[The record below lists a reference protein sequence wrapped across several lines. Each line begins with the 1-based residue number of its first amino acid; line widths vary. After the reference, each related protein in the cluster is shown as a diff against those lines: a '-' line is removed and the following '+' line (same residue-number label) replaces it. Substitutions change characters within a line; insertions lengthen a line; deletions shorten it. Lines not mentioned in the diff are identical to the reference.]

1 MYKIM
6 TAGPVQVRENVLAAR
21 SIPCTNPDQDLEFYE
36 FYKET
41 CDLFSQALHTDSRA
55 IIMGGEGILGLEAAC
70 AGLTERQWYLRQGL
84 CRFRKDLR
92 RKAGALHD

>member
-41 CDLFSQALHTDSRA
+41 CDLFSKAFNTESRA

-70 AGLTERQWYLRQGL
+70 AGLTKRATE
-84 CRFRKDLR
+84 CS
-92 RKAGALHD
+92 

>member
-21 SIPCTNPDQDLEFYE
+21 SIPCTNPDQDVEFYE

-41 CDLFSQALHTDSRA
+41 CDLFSEALHTENRA
-55 IIMGGEGILGLEAAC
+55 IIMGGEGIPAVCKKRTAHTSTLA
-70 AGLTERQWYLRQGL
+70 QSLRQLGR
-84 CRFRKDLR
+84 RFCVE
-92 RKAGALHD
+92 

>member
-21 SIPCTNPDQDLEFYE
+21 SIPCTNPDQDVEFYE

-41 CDLFSQALHTDSRA
+41 CFLRRCTRK
-55 IIMGGEGILGLEAAC
+55 
-70 AGLTERQWYLRQGL
+70 TERSSWEV
-84 CRFRKDLR
+84 
-92 RKAGALHD
+92 KAFWDWKQHVLL

>member
-21 SIPCTNPDQDLEFYE
+21 SIPCTNPDQDVEFYE

-41 CDLFSQALHTDSRA
+41 CDLFSEALHTESRA
-55 IIMGGEGILGLEAAC
+55 IIMAMVWWSGGTTMGRLPEKSADAFNVRWAPFTPIPR
-70 AGLTERQWYLRQGL
+70 TNP
-84 CRFRKDLR
+84 
-92 RKAGALHD
+92 

>member
-21 SIPCTNPDQDLEFYE
+21 SIPCTNPDQDVEFYE

-41 CDLFSQALHTDSRA
+41 CDLFSEALHT
-55 IIMGGEGILGLEAAC
+55 
-70 AGLTERQWYLRQGL
+70 
-84 CRFRKDLR
+84 
-92 RKAGALHD
+92 

>member
-21 SIPCTNPDQDLEFYE
+21 SIPCTNPDQDVEFYE

-41 CDLFSQALHTDSRA
+41 SMYIIYNNGDIAQLESDVVGLFNKIKGNSF
-55 IIMGGEGILGLEAAC
+55 E
-70 AGLTERQWYLRQGL
+70 
-84 CRFRKDLR
+84 
-92 RKAGALHD
+92 

>member
-21 SIPCTNPDQDLEFYE
+21 SIPCTSPDQDLEFYE

-41 CDLFSQALHTDSRA
+41 CDLFSRALNTDSRA
-55 IIMGGEGILGLEAAC
+55 IIMGGEASWDWEAAC
-70 AGLTERQWYLRQGL
+70 AGTDGNQATE
-84 CRFRKDLR
+84 CS
-92 RKAGALHD
+92 

>member
-41 CDLFSQALHTDSRA
+41 CDLFSQALNTDS
-55 IIMGGEGILGLEAAC
+55 
-70 AGLTERQWYLRQGL
+70 
-84 CRFRKDLR
+84 
-92 RKAGALHD
+92 